1 VAQQETS
8 CADGAVQQAF
18 QRIARHAGLTPCLE
32 ARLIEIAAGLTR
44 GEIARR
50 HGISVN
56 TVKTEVRALLR
67 AVGAHCRHEIED
79 AVTAARA
86 RAEDGAT
93 AEELYRFLLLRLE

>member
-1 VAQQETS
+1 MAQQETS
-8 CADGAVQQAF
+8 CADGAVQQTL

-32 ARLIEIAAGLTR
+32 ARLLEITAGLTYR
-44 GEIARR
+44 EIARR

-56 TVKTEVRALLR
+56 TVKTEVRALLQ
-67 AVGAHCRHEIED
+67 ALGARCHHEIED